1 MPVFVE
7 MTCVV
12 CGKGKTQST
21 NPKTSVFKY
30 CSTVCQQIK
39 QMLEAVQAGKASA
52 RTLKRYLIYTE
63 GRNCN
68 KCKTKEWNGL
78 PIPLELEHIDG
89 NSLNNDLDNLKL
101 LCPNC
106 HAQTPTYKGANR
118 GNGRHAR
125 RQRYAEGKSF

>member
-1 MPVFVE
+1 
-7 MTCVV
+7 
-12 CGKGKTQST
+12 
-21 NPKTSVFKY
+21 
-30 CSTVCQQIK
+30 
-39 QMLEAVQAGKASA
+39 MLEAVEAGKASA
-52 RTLKRYLIYTE
+52 RTLKRYLIYAE
-63 GRNCN
+63 GHHCN